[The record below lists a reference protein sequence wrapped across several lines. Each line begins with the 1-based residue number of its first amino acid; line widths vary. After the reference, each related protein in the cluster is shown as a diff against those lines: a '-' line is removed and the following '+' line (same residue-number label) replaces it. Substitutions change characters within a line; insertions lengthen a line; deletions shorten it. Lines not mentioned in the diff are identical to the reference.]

1 MFYILNKWVMLDK
14 KSFKKYALYN
24 ALSLPAGVVDGND
37 VHLIAQ
43 GGIYFSPAF
52 PLNNG
57 CILQLYQYHIN
68 KLPISIRKQA

>member
-1 MFYILNKWVMLDK
+1 MLDEKSLK
-14 KSFKKYALYN
+14 KDALYN

-43 GGIYFSPAF
+43 GGMYFPPAF

-57 CILQLYQYHIN
+57 LYITTV
-68 KLPISIRKQA
+68 PI